1 MTCKAVLPPTDAELD
16 HWNTKLVREVL
27 KEEISHLLK
36 TNNKTNSHPP
46 PNGKSNKLD
55 FTEKGR

>member
-1 MTCKAVLPPTDAELD
+1 MKKILNAFALLFVVLCAGAF
-16 HWNTKLVREVL
+16 VACG
-27 KEEISHLLK
+27 